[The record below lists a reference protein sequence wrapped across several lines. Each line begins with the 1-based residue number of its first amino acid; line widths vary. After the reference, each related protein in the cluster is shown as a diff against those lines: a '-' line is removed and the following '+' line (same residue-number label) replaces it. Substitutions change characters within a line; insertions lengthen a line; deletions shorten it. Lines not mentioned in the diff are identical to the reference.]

1 MYAVNDQLNNIEK
14 NKIESRENQEAVFD
28 EVSEKELRA
37 LKIWLFSENVRMET
51 EKKKLQDMQNRFIK
65 ERQQFQEEM
74 KVLNQATLS
83 ARQKLK
89 QDELF
94 FQKKMEILQNG
105 FRELNQDRKDLEKE
119 REHFRSEQISGK
131 TKSADRNI
139 GEFDKRFLFAG
150 VHNALALKK
159 RYRDLLKIYHPDN
172 VAGDSSAVL
181 YINQEYERLSREL

>member
-1 MYAVNDQLNNIEK
+1 VYAVNDQLNNIEK

>member
-1 MYAVNDQLNNIEK
+1 VYAVNDQLNNIEK

-83 ARQKLK
+83 ARQKLN
-89 QDELF
+89 
-94 FQKKMEILQNG
+94 QKKMEILQNG